1 MAGLPLFIARQ
12 DDEIDYFKNE
22 IELILKTVLNSIQLK
37 ERGVYVQAST
47 LGSLE
52 ALLDHLEQSNIP
64 VKLL

>member
-52 ALLDHLEQSNIP
+52 ALLAYLEQSKIP
-64 VKLL
+64 VKFL